1 MMKTGFMKLLTSAII
16 LLFIGI
22 AYAPSIITSEPT
34 SNQTV
39 YYDETGS
46 LSGFVKDASM
56 NPIEGAVIRAVCGEN
71 YFENVSDSSG
81 YYYIDNM
88 PLIFCL
94 WNVSASKAGYK
105 TIWVEMSIGENTTY
119 DFVLMPFGKTLYVG
133 GSGDGNYTAIQSAID
148 DANNGDTVFV
158 YSGTYYENVV
168 VNKTIALTGE
178 DRVTTVID
186 GDKNDEALY
195 VSADNCI
202 IRRFTMQNGYYNTVS
217 IGSSNNILT
226 ENIIT
231 HAVDYGI
238 SIDKPSRNNTISYN
252 LLSNNGYCSIKLAS
266 SGNII
271 SKNILRGIN
280 IISSGN
286 FIIDN
291 TFFNRGISIY
301 YLSIAPPSYPNIV
314 INNTINGKR
323 LVYWDGE
330 SNKLIENDA
339 GQIILMKCNNITVE
353 NLEISNVST
362 GILLFKTND
371 CHIRN
376 NSISSVGCGIRLYD
390 SSNNNTILDN
400 NISFNG
406 GIGILLGNCSNSI
419 ISSNVISNNWDGIYM
434 EKPSPKPNVIYL
446 NKNTIISGN
455 VISSNR
461 RFNIFFTSSL
471 NTYVYRNN
479 ITYAGNNAFPS
490 LSIYSSFFTKIE
502 QNNFIDNAIDAR
514 FTKAYFCHWKG
525 NYWDEPRFL
534 PYPIYGRISD
544 RPPYY
549 IPWINLDWHPAKEPY
564 DIPILEVS

>member
-1 MMKTGFMKLLTSAII
+1 MEDSLIKKSLAVGIIFFLVVLCVPYSILSNEISTSTFGGNILYVGVSGHCNYSKIQYAIDNSSDGDTI
-16 LLFIGI
+16 YVYSGI
-22 AYAPSIITSEPT
+22 
-34 SNQTV
+34 
-39 YYDETGS
+39 
-46 LSGFVKDASM
+46 
-56 NPIEGAVIRAVCGEN
+56 
-71 YFENVSDSSG
+71 YFENVVVD
-81 YYYIDNM
+81 
-88 PLIFCL
+88 
-94 WNVSASKAGYK
+94 K
-105 TIWVEMSIGENTTY
+105 SI
-119 DFVLMPFGKTLYVG
+119 TL
-133 GSGDGNYTAIQSAID
+133 Q
-148 DANNGDTVFV
+148 
-158 YSGTYYENVV
+158 
-168 VNKTIALTGE
+168 GE
-178 DRVTTVID
+178 DRETTVID

-202 IRRFTMQNGYYNTVS
+202 VHGFTMKNGYYNTVS

-226 ENIIT
+226 ENIII
-231 HAVDYGI
+231 HAVDSGI

-252 LLSNNGYCSIKLAS
+252 LLSNNGYCSINLAS

-271 SKNILRGIN
+271 SKNILRNGIA
-280 IISSGN
+280 ITSSGN
-286 FIIDN
+286 YIIDN
-291 TFFNRGISIY
+291 TFFNSGISIY
-301 YLSIAPPSYPNIV
+301 YLSNAPTSYPNTV

-330 SNKLIENDA
+330 SNKTIENDA

-362 GILLFKTND
+362 GIFLFKTND

-406 GIGILLGNCSNSI
+406 YIGILLGNCSNSI

-434 EKPSPKPNVIYL
+434 EELRPKPNVICL

-461 RFNIFFTSSL
+461 RFNIFITSSL
-471 NTYVYRNN
+471 KTYIYRNN
-479 ITYAGNNAFPS
+479 ITDAGDDAFPS
-490 LSIYSSFFTKIE
+490 LSIFSSLFTKIE
-502 QNNFIDNAIDAR
+502 QNNFIDNVIDAR

-534 PYPIYGRISD
+534 PYPVYGWMSY
-544 RPPYY
+544 RPPY
-549 IPWINLDWHPAKEPY
+549 IPWIYFDWHPAQEPY
-564 DIPILEVS
+564 DIPISEMP